1 MMTVKRIM
9 QQCRLL
15 AAVGLIISG
24 LALVAT
30 AAPASAST
38 APGNTIATAG
48 TLTVGSPASG
58 GGNAIDF
65 WKVNLRGGDVVQ
77 FVTKTP
83 GLWSYAFAL
92 YAPGTTDGSFQNAT
106 PFSAQTTG
114 FEDLGLTVTTVF
126 DLQAPY
132 NGTFILAVCESA
144 NDNDCGNVDAGLAKN
159 PMDPYTFTTTLNSSG
174 VSAAVAAKE
183 TKAAT
188 TIAKAPKMGVG
199 HFESGGANAIDFW
212 KMSLRGGDVVQ
223 FVTKTPGFWS
233 YAFALYAP
241 GTTDG
246 SFQNARSLSAQT
258 TGFEDLGLT
267 VTSVFD
273 LRAPYNGTFILAVCE
288 SANDNDCGNV
298 DVGLA
303 KNPMDPYTF
312 TTTQVGGLESKTS
325 LRLSAGSV
333 RYGHEK
339 SAKFSVAVSALYGGG
354 VTGKVGVWDGKKT
367 VCTIKLVKGK
377 GACTLT
383 SNTELKPGKYS
394 ITASYAGNKAASK
407 SGTGVLTVT
416 K

>member
-1 MMTVKRIM
+1 MLPVKLIIKK
-9 QQCRLL
+9 CRLL
-15 AAVGLIISG
+15 ATVGLIICG
-24 LALVAT
+24 LALVAAT
-30 AAPASAST
+30 PASAST

-65 WKVNLRGGDVVQ
+65 WKVSLRGGDAVQ

-83 GLWSYAFAL
+83 GTSSYAFAL
-92 YAPGTTDGSFQNAT
+92 YAPGTTDKSFQNAT

-174 VSAAVAAKE
+174 VSASTAEKE
-183 TKAAT
+183 TKAAS

-212 KMSLRGGDVVQ
+212 KVSLRGGDVVQ

-241 GTTDG
+241 GTKDG

-267 VTSVFD
+267 VTTVFD
-273 LRAPYNGTFILAVCE
+273 LQAPYNGTFILAACE

-298 DVGLA
+298 DAGLA
-303 KNPMDPYTF
+303 RNPMDPYTF
-312 TTTQVGGLESKTS
+312 TTTQVAGLESKTS
-325 LRLSAGSV
+325 LGLSHKTIT
-333 RYGHEK
+333 YGHEK
-339 SAKFSVAVSALYGGG
+339 TEKLSVKVTALYGGS
-354 VTGKVGVWDGKKT
+354 VTGKVGVSDGKKT
-367 VCTIKLVKGK
+367 VCTMKLVKGK
-377 GACTLT
+377 GSCTLT

-394 ITASYAGNKAASK
+394 ITAFYAGNKAASK
-407 SGTGVLTVT
+407 SGIGVLTVT